1 MYLAEIGKWGSLMQ
15 LHTKN
20 DAIAY
25 FWRCNCIK
33 TPKVTIEIIKK
44 KRSLKGKVLRL

>member
-1 MYLAEIGKWGSLMQ
+1 MQ

-33 TPKVTIEIIKK
+33 APKVTIVILIKK
-44 KRSLKGKVLRL
+44 GVEKVGGTSVMKK